1 MKEPIMQDHI
11 LAASIRNGDIP
22 SFTRVYETYH
32 AYLFRFALRFL
43 KSTEHAEEAVHD
55 VFLKLWE
62 NRDGLNNESS
72 LKCYL
77 LKICKSHIFHTLT
90 RAGKEQA
97 VLQL

>member
-1 MKEPIMQDHI
+1 MNEPNTQDHI

-22 SFTRVYETYH
+22 SFTTVYETYH

-43 KSTEHAEEAVHD
+43 KSSEHAEEAVHD

-62 NRDGLNNESS
+62 NRDCLTNESS

-77 LKICKSHIFHTLT
+77 LKICKSQIFHTLT
-90 RAGKEQA
+90 RAGKAQVA
-97 VLQL
+97 LQL